1 MKRILLIFMVC
12 ALMAAPA
19 LANITITEDDGQN
32 WTYAKWTFDTD
43 PGASVGADV
52 WTNSS
57 RPTADI
63 ALTGIQGWAAS
74 SFDRTGVIY
83 GWDAT
88 LDLDIP
94 NIINPD
100 LTKII
105 QVEIIYHVMASGPDH
120 GYIDGSSWVQ
130 AINPTG
136 SGIDYYDSYST
147 PLVRHLSDTSP
158 QGAWY
163 DVTIEWRIPQ
173 IYELETIHLYLLDSG
188 IVIDEIEV
196 ATVCVP
202 APGAIILGSIGVGLV
217 GWLRRRRTL

>member
-19 LANITITEDDGQN
+19 LATITIKPEDGAN
-32 WTYAKWTFDTD
+32 WTSAKWTFDID
-43 PGASVGADV
+43 PGAIVGANE

-63 ALTGIQGWAAS
+63 ALTGASGWS
-74 SFDRTGVIY
+74 SEVYGHTGVIY

-88 LDLDIP
+88 IDLHIP

-105 QVEIIYHVMASGPDH
+105 QVEIIYHTGYYVPGEH
-120 GYIDGSSWVQ
+120 GYIDAQSWVTATTPGPGGVTTQ
-130 AINPTG
+130 YNSVDVLDVEYNVG
-136 SGIDYYDSYST
+136 SGDGW
-147 PLVRHLSDTSP
+147 R
-158 QGAWY
+158 
-163 DVTIEWRIPQ
+163 DVLIEWRIPQ
-173 IYELETIHLYLLDSG
+173 IYNSETIRLYLVDSG
-188 IVIDEIEV
+188 IVIDSIEV